1 MAGIKRPRPAD
12 HDPPPPLRRS
22 SRVRTLPPPSKAKS
36 SAAQKATS
44 SHPTQSTSAQGKS
57 SIIPTPT
64 ETPSITASGSHDAS
78 DAGNSHDNGN
88 TLKGIELVL
97 KALKIVNNAASAEL
111 MILDLIDK
119 YSFSFPRLKELLR
132 GKPVTPFNMRLKTL
146 LSHEVTIGIN
156 G

>member
-1 MAGIKRPRPAD
+1 MASRKRPRSAD
-12 HDPPPPLRRS
+12 HDPSPP
-22 SRVRTLPPPSKAKS
+22 TLPPPSRAKS
-36 SAAQKATS
+36 SGVRTS
-44 SHPTQSTSAQGKS
+44 TRQAMSSRPTRSTSARGKS

-64 ETPSITASGSHDAS
+64 ETPPITTSDGDGSQDASGAD
-78 DAGNSHDNGN
+78 NSHGGSN
-88 TLKGIELVL
+88 TLRGKDLVQE
-97 KALKIVNNAASAEL
+97 ALKIVHNADTAEL
-111 MILDLIDK
+111 MILELMDK